1 MDWTQTVPYLHG
13 SRKRRGGASQSPQR
27 QIIVRP
33 VFLPFGVVS
42 ALSAGRG
49 EAFGGMA
56 GELPPALPA
65 MWRRVAIAKW
75 ALQGQA
81 KSLTGEVVEHRMELD
96 GRNKAVH
103 EFKVRYDLDE
113 AECWHG
119 ADEAWEGADEAG
131 DCDRGWELVSD
142 TCTITLL
149 PLTQPART
157 SRCKHLARC
166 NLEALA
172 ALRTRECPDC
182 GVKFKKSELVVD
194 EPIREALSRART
206 AGKRV
211 WPGPSA
217 LPVNPRP
224 PDSTCTCR
232 LHRRRPTPSRLPVR
246 TSPRIVCPPCVA
258 GKRVW
263 RSPRGSFEDR
273 AATPGGRGKRKVQM
287 AVVDLLSDDEA
298 GGAPPSAKRARSAAG
313 AAVQLSSPEGG
324 SGSSG
329 SGSSSGSSGSGSSG
343 GGGSS
348 SSNSGGGGGS
358 VAAASPALQQK
369 RAAAAKAAA
378 AEAAEAKAAA
388 EKAAAE
394 KAAAEKAAAE
404 KAAAEKAAEKAAWA
418 KAEFEAWA
426 AAGFSDGPWQELE
439 LH

>member
-1 MDWTQTVPYLHG
+1 M
-13 SRKRRGGASQSPQR
+13 
-27 QIIVRP
+27 
-33 VFLPFGVVS
+33 
-42 ALSAGRG
+42 
-49 EAFGGMA
+49 
-56 GELPPALPA
+56 PPALPA

-103 EFKVRYDLDE
+103 EFKVRYDLDQ

-142 TCTITLL
+142 MCTITLL

-217 LPVNPRP
+217 F
-224 PDSTCTCR
+224 SQ
-232 LHRRRPTPSRLPVR
+232 PSL
-246 TSPRIVCPPCVA
+246 
-258 GKRVW
+258 
-263 RSPRGSFEDR
+263 
-273 AATPGGRGKRKVQM
+273 
-287 AVVDLLSDDEA
+287 
-298 GGAPPSAKRARSAAG
+298 
-313 AAVQLSSPEGG
+313 
-324 SGSSG
+324 
-329 SGSSSGSSGSGSSG
+329 
-343 GGGSS
+343 
-348 SSNSGGGGGS
+348 
-358 VAAASPALQQK
+358 
-369 RAAAAKAAA
+369 
-378 AEAAEAKAAA
+378 
-388 EKAAAE
+388 
-394 KAAAEKAAAE
+394 
-404 KAAAEKAAEKAAWA
+404 
-418 KAEFEAWA
+418 
-426 AAGFSDGPWQELE
+426 
-439 LH
+439 